1 MQELVLKELKVYV
14 KEINNKGLQGVKQHG
29 RRLGLSTDFL
39 NIYSKRDS
47 HPLSECSDNYLDDK
61 EFIKKAIN
69 IDPNSIKFISRRLRK
84 DKTIAKLILKKNK
97 KLAEK
102 YIFKKTLKEIKNGKK
117 SIER

>member
-1 MQELVLKELKVYV
+1 MQELVLKELKVYA
-14 KEINNKGLQGVKQHG
+14 KEVNSKFMQRVRKRG
-29 RRLGLSTDFL
+29 RKLGFSKEFT

-47 HPLSECSDNYLDDK
+47 HPLSECSEYYLDDK

-69 IDPNSIKFISRRLRK
+69 IDPNSVKFISRRLRQ

-102 YIFKKTLKEIKNGKK
+102 YIFKKTLKEIKNK
-117 SIER
+117 

>member
-14 KEINNKGLQGVKQHG
+14 KEINNKGLQGVKQYG

-39 NIYSKRDS
+39 NIYSKRDL

-102 YIFKKTLKEIKNGKK
+102 YIFKKTLKEI
-117 SIER
+117 